1 MLHSRILRRALL
13 PTQARNFGAMGQVNS
28 DLLFDFQFSTNM
40 DFHKKHEKLKC
51 FRVMDEEGS
60 IINNGGY
67 EKMIPNDKL
76 VKMYE
81 TMVTIN
87 EADKVFNAAQR
98 QSRISFYMT
107 QTGEEAS
114 NIGTA
119 AALESQDLMFP
130 QYRESGAFLWRG
142 LSIEQM
148 AH

>member
-1 MLHSRILRRALL
+1 MFEHSF
-13 PTQARNFGAMGQVNS
+13 TTKM
-28 DLLFDFQFSTNM
+28 DFQSSY
-40 DFHKKHEKLKC
+40 EKIPC
-51 FRVMDEEGS
+51 FRVMDEEGK

-67 EKMIPNDKL
+67 EKMIPDEQL
-76 VKMYE
+76 VRMFE

-87 EADKVFNAAQR
+87 EADKVYNSAQR

-119 AALESQDLMFP
+119 AALKPQDLMFP

-142 LSIEQM
+142 YSLEQM
-148 AH
+148 AHQLAGNFKDLGKGR